1 MFYELIQDYTHH
13 GGTVKRLET
22 IPKGT
27 LVVKEPFNDEPG
39 FEYSTVSYGD
49 YDGYFLSKEVVENNP
64 QFFRELSE
72 EEYEKTIATLEF
84 KNAIVEA
91 NQNLSVIEIYNAVN
105 ETFEDKTKEPDP
117 KETFKLLLKRLQEE
131 KEKAKELRSS
141 PPFQP
146 HTPYI
151 PPYNNLCHCGNDG
164 TKPCW
169 STQCP
174 KRIHITYGTGTKPM
188 ENPCWTTSS
197 TIHTINKNETND

>member
-13 GGTVKRLET
+13 GGTIKRLQT

-27 LVVKEPFNDEPG
+27 LVLKEPFNNEPG

-49 YDGYFLSKEVVENNP
+49 YDGYFLSKEIVENNP
-64 QFFRELSE
+64 EFFRELSE

-91 NQNLSVIEIYNAVN
+91 NQNLSVIEIYDAVT

-131 KEKAKELRSS
+131 KEKAKEISS

-146 HTPYI
+146 YQPL
-151 PPYNNLCHCGNDG
+151 PNPYNAKCHCGNDG
-164 TKPCW
+164 TQPCW
-169 STQCP
+169 STACP
-174 KRIHITYGTGTKPM
+174 KRIIITYGTGTGTPGRT
-188 ENPCWTTSS
+188 CTGSS
-197 TIHTINKNETND
+197 AQPQTRRR